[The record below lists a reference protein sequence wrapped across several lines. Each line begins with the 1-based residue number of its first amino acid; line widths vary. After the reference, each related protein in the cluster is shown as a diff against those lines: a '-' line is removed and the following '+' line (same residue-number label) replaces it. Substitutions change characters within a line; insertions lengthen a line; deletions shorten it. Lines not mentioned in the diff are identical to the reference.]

1 MVTKQKDTKQT
12 ETKITLTLWDDFTTT
27 LHRAGMAGLWMTL
40 NTLAAENGKVISWEL
55 MPPDTMVLEWNC
67 TDKEAV
73 SWLLSEGYKL
83 DNNGFIALP
92 ALGDLSIEDKVATH
106 QGICNTFLGGPPT
119 IIKSLG
125 QKDVSFEIDDPPK
138 LFEVKYKG
146 LAKYPQQHLES
157 LKLFDR
163 KGQFKPIIKIVS
175 WLYPGG
181 GDLHESLRGATKLEQ
196 TPEGI
201 IALAF
206 APIACSYYR
215 IKSRLKQSKYLYA
228 MIVPE
233 INNLENFANNRQ
245 RLGCQVVGYKH
256 YYASGLSDASLKY
269 LVTLAEEST
278 KKSQGVSSCEVWV
291 FGKVPWTKQLPIT
304 EKRKLELSP
313 EMRGLYH
320 LCDEQLPNAVK
331 VGKNGTFISVSFGRE
346 IAAEN
351 LVEGKPWYFGLH
363 RILRLSADYFNQ
375 LNFEKENLFRMKE
388 ATIRQ
393 KLMEPNPTLF
403 CDVFTWILLN
413 LFGQVSSSTSEGGKP
428 NFNRV
433 KTNLQMSIRGVKT
446 KQQFIR
452 WWTKLTSN
460 PACGSNPF
468 LKDTD
473 IGLFHQWVYQNWE
486 ECLSLAALAILA
498 YRNPYKVERTRKI
511 LERLVAEGKIAES
524 YLKRLEKEPDYEQ
537 NIDEEEEEEEELE
550 VNQEE
555 AEI

>member
-1 MVTKQKDTKQT
+1 MVAKQKHIKQT

-55 MPPDTMVLEWNC
+55 IPPDKMILQWNC

-73 SWLLSEGYKL
+73 SWLLGKAYLL
-83 DNNGFIALP
+83 DKDGFIVLP
-92 ALGDLSIEDKVATH
+92 ALGEILIQDKVAIH

-119 IIKSLG
+119 IVKSLG
-125 QKDVSFEIDDPPK
+125 MKDMSFEIDDPPK
-138 LFEVKYKG
+138 LFEVSYKA

-157 LKLFDR
+157 LKLFDS
-163 KGQFKPIIKIVS
+163 KGKFKPIIKIVS

-181 GDLHESLRGATKLEQ
+181 GDLHESLKGATKLEE

-215 IKSRLKQSKYLYA
+215 IKSRLKQSKSLYA
-228 MIVPE
+228 MIIPE
-233 INNLENFANNRQ
+233 INNLETFANNRQ

-256 YYASGLSDASLKY
+256 YYASGLSDASLRY
-269 LVTLAEEST
+269 LVALAEGST
-278 KKSQGVSSCEVWV
+278 KKSQEVSSCEVWV

-313 EMRGLYH
+313 EIGRLYH
-320 LCDEQLPNAVK
+320 LCDEHLANAVK
-331 VGKNGTFISVSFGRE
+331 VGKKGAFISVSFGRE

-351 LVEGKPWYFGLH
+351 LVAGKPWYFGLH
-363 RILRLSADYFNQ
+363 QILRLSTDYSNQ
-375 LNFEKENLFRMKE
+375 LNFESGNFFSMKE

-393 KLMEPNPTLF
+393 ELMEPNPTLF

-413 LFGQVSSSTSEGGKP
+413 LFGQVSSSTSEGKKP
-428 NFNRV
+428 NFDRV
-433 KTNLQMSIRGVKT
+433 KTNLQMSIRGVRT

-473 IGLFHQWVYQNWE
+473 IGIFHQWIYQNWE

-511 LERLVAEGKIAES
+511 LERLVAEEKISNS

-537 NIDEEEEEEEELE
+537 NTDEEENEEVTTNFSSDFPED
-550 VNQEE
+550 
-555 AEI
+555 